1 MNRIAVGRESKRN
14 GAAMI
19 AGDET
24 DQETQRKVQVK
35 HEEKKRQKEES
46 TGGASAFVIASLA
59 RARKST
65 TFWIAVFLLSNFI
78 WLCALLFTVVFF
90 GAQLGSPKQV
100 AIIDPSH
107 TMYIAPLQ
115 NAMSSRDLLDEV
127 TALMTLSYLQRNPEG
142 LDLPDLFAQTFGKSS
157 SQRVQA
163 EMDAWQKTAA
173 PTNLRWKPEIEKN
186 EVISSIEAN
195 VVLDRVTGRIIQ
207 SGIINGV
214 EERKVVPFVLS
225 LKLVRNPELISK
237 ARYPF
242 AVADYA
248 ISYPQQEGTGD
259 NP

>member
-1 MNRIAVGRESKRN
+1 MNRIAVGLESKKN

-19 AGDET
+19 AGEET
-24 DQETQRKVQVK
+24 GQGALRKVRVK
-35 HEEKKRQKEES
+35 HEEKKRQKEQL
-46 TGGASAFVIASLA
+46 TGSAFVIASLA
-59 RARKST
+59 RARKGT
-65 TFWIAVFLLSNFI
+65 TFWIAGFFFSNFI

-115 NAMSSRDLLDEV
+115 NATASRDLMDEV
-127 TALMTLSYLQRNPEG
+127 TALITLSYLQRNPDG
-142 LDLPDLFAQTFGKSS
+142 LDLPDLFAKTFGKNA

-163 EMDAWQKTAA
+163 EMDAWRKTAA
-173 PTNLRWKPEIEKN
+173 PTNLRWKPEIEKT

-195 VVLDRVTGRIIQ
+195 VVLVRVTGRIIQ

-214 EERKVVPFVLS
+214 EERKVVPFILS
-225 LKLVRNPELISK
+225 LKLVRNPELISR

-248 ISYPQQEGTGD
+248 ISYPEQETPSD